1 MTSNLRG
8 RRCCAPDCSSGLK
21 HPHPSHSLL
30 SCALGDDSIRLF
42 DFPLQLFVPRQCP
55 GSWCATCH
63 LHLLL
68 GTYFTSLL
76 LSLAQA
82 HSLCRILGFSPI
94 LLEGHWWQLQHC
106 KSPLDLLVCVFTIDA
121 QFFGRSP
128 PPLHPHTH
136 NFKYIHTHSVIIIFI
151 N

>member
-1 MTSNLRG
+1 MLSESINVTSNPRG

-30 SCALGDDSIRLF
+30 PCALGDDSIRLF

-94 LLEGHWWQLQHC
+94 LLEGHQWQFQHC
-106 KSPLDLLVCVFTIDA
+106 NSPLDLLGCIFTGFTRSTVF
-121 QFFGRSP
+121 
-128 PPLHPHTH
+128 
-136 NFKYIHTHSVIIIFI
+136 
-151 N
+151 